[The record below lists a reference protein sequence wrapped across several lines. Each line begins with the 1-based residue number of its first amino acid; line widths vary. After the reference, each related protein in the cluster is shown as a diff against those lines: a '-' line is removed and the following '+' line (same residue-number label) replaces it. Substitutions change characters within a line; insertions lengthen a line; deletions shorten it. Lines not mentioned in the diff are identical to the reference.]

1 MCNMWNECLNNWVV
15 QKSFMTKPARIGI
28 LIFEW
33 GTLYQK
39 VSESPYLFSIS
50 QPQNVSVMENALVLT
65 HTYQATGRR
74 GIDVAKRKFQLPS
87 SVTTFLE
94 TDFLFRLF
102 LRWQKY
108 GKEDFQLAS
117 ARATFVTICCRN
129 LELCW
134 FSKSDEFDQSSRQLF
149 WAESS

>member
-1 MCNMWNECLNNWVV
+1 MCNMWNECLNNWVA
-15 QKSFMTKPARIGI
+15 QKSFMKKPARIGI
-28 LIFEW
+28 LISEW
-33 GTLYQK
+33 ATLYQK

-117 ARATFVTICCRN
+117 ARANFCDN
-129 LELCW
+129 LLSEPWTLLVFEKW
-134 FSKSDEFDQSSRQLF
+134 WVWSEFSATLLGRI
-149 WAESS
+149 